1 VGAGPEKGKTHMKI
15 GFRTK
20 GRRAA
25 LLVSLTVLAIS
36 AVAALMAVN
45 DGEALAAGQVSCG
58 DTITTDVTLHH
69 NLVNCPNNGI
79 IIGADDITL
88 DLNYHTVDG
97 DGTLTPGCNPE
108 TEFCDEGVV
117 NLGHDGVTVVH
128 GSVREFAFGA
138 DAGRVRHVRFLGIST
153 SRNLFFGMVIFGS
166 TRSVI
171 RNGSSS
177 RNIPPE
183 GDGIG
188 VFGSDHVRIVHN
200 KIRRNPGPGIHVDD
214 SNQNLIKGNVFSRN
228 SPAILMGGDR
238 NEVRRNRCARNDA
251 CVLVGPGSRN
261 VIARNRSF
269 KDVSSIAVEKGHGNL
284 VARNVIVRPRRTGIY
299 LAINSPPIGGRD
311 NLIRR
316 NFVRGSG
323 EDAFLVR
330 SEDRHSRLKRNVAV
344 GAGEDGFDV
353 RSRSAMLTKNR
364 ALRNADLGI
373 EATRG
378 VGDGGGNVA
387 RRNGDPR
394 QCTHIACR

>member
-1 VGAGPEKGKTHMKI
+1 MKF
-15 GFRTK
+15 GFRTN

-25 LLVSLTVLAIS
+25 PLVSLAVLVIS
-36 AVAALMAVN
+36 AVAALMAVK

-58 DTITTDVTLHH
+58 DTITTDVTLDH

-79 IIGADDITL
+79 IIGADDVTL

-97 DGTLTPGCNPE
+97 DGSLTPGCDRE
-108 TEFCDEGVV
+108 AEFCDEGVV
-117 NLGHDGVTVVH
+117 NLGHDGVTVAH
-128 GSVREFAFGA
+128 GSVREFAVGA
-138 DAGRVRHVRFLGIST
+138 DVGRARHVRFLGIST
-153 SRNLFFGMVIFGS
+153 SRNLFFGMEIFAS

-188 VFGSDHVRIVHN
+188 VFESDHVRIVHN

-261 VIARNRSF
+261 VIARNRIH
-269 KDVSSIAVEKGHGNL
+269 KGGDGIAIEQGRGNL
-284 VARNVIVRPRRTGIY
+284 VARNHIVGPHNAGVY
-299 LAINSPPIGGRD
+299 LAIDSPPIGGRD

-316 NFVRGSG
+316 NFVRASG

-353 RSRSAMLTKNR
+353 RSRSAKLTKNR
-364 ALRNADLGI
+364 ALRSADLGI

-394 QCTHIACR
+394 QCTHIVCR